1 MLSALE
7 ICGSCQNYWHIRANL
22 IGGDV
27 NQNDAE
33 IIMAKAAVCSLALL
47 ELKSQKG

>member
-7 ICGSCQNYWHIRANL
+7 ICGSSQNYWHIRANL

-33 IIMAKAAVCSLALL
+33 IIMATAAVCSRAFLTLI
-47 ELKSQKG
+47 SQKG

>member
-7 ICGSCQNYWHIRANL
+7 ICGSSQNYWHIRANL

-33 IIMAKAAVCSLALL
+33 IIMATAAVCSLAFLTL
-47 ELKSQKG
+47 ISQKG

>member
-1 MLSALE
+1 MLSALG
-7 ICGSCQNYWHIRANL
+7 ICGSSQNFWHIRAEL

-33 IIMAKAAVCSLALL
+33 IIMATAAVFSLPFLTL
-47 ELKSQKG
+47 ISQKG